1 MKFGDQVCY
10 AILKTLVEVEMK
22 ERLDLPDL

>member
-1 MKFGDQVCY
+1 MKFGDPVCY
-10 AILKTLVEVEMK
+10 AILKKLVEVEMK